1 MGNTWELRSLVTNY
15 SVCIAE
21 PCCVWLERFA
31 GEPRQED
38 GASHPQLEEGAS
50 GKGALELELAEARE
64 GKERLEAEVRRLQEE
79 LERK

>member
-1 MGNTWELRSLVTNY
+1 MYSENT
-15 SVCIAE
+15 VCPE
-21 PCCVWLERFA
+21 SCCVWLERFA

-38 GASHPQLEEGAS
+38 GVSHPQLEEGAS

-64 GKERLEAEVRRLQEE
+64 AKERLEGEVRRLQEE